1 MRDEE
6 KTSSGPEAA
15 KSRGTDRSAGPVRPE
30 RAAISFTTLPDP
42 PSDEEVARIAA
53 KLGAPI
59 SL

>member
-1 MRDEE
+1 MREPQ
-6 KTSSGPEAA
+6 KVSTANPQPPEGELLP
-15 KSRGTDRSAGPVRPE
+15 K
-30 RAAISFTTLPDP
+30 RAESPALSFSTLPDA

>member
-1 MRDEE
+1 MRDRE
-6 KTSSGPEAA
+6 KTTSEPEAA
-15 KSRGTDRSAGPVRPE
+15 KSGVSDRSAGPASPG